1 MHSKLYGDTFGCV
14 TFKGSL
20 VGGPPWFED
29 LEITPNDFGNYL

>member
-1 MHSKLYGDTFGCV
+1 MRSELNGDYFGCI

-29 LEITPNDFGNYL
+29 LEICPHGFGNNF